1 MGGSCIY
8 CGASFI
14 DSVTAKYCVDCYN
27 KHEVE
32 IENYRALCDYCK
44 NLCDLL
50 DQDPD
55 NEKITKKIN
64 ACSCGDEK
72 TGRWMQ

>member
-1 MGGSCIY
+1 M
-8 CGASFI
+8 
-14 DSVTAKYCVDCYN
+14 DCYN

>member
-1 MGGSCIY
+1 MGGYCIY
-8 CGASFI
+8 CGAEFI

-27 KHEVE
+27 KHKKE

-44 NLCDLL
+44 DLCDLL

-55 NEKITKKIN
+55 NEELAKKLKECN
-64 ACSCGDEK
+64 CGVEE
-72 TGRWMQ
+72 